1 MAESVLHRSIAALAL
16 LLLAPSLLVIAVAIR
31 LGSPGPVLFRQQR
44 VGRDGRLFEIYK
56 FRTMVD
62 GAHLLA
68 ANVSPEGD
76 PRITRVGR
84 LLRAWYL
91 DELPQL
97 ANVLKGDMALVGPRP
112 ETPEFVARYSPEE
125 RAVLSVRPG
134 LAGPSTLAFMDEA
147 EILGD
152 TADAGHHYTTVVM
165 HERVAADLRYLNE
178 RSLTYDLRLLCRQ
191 VVAIIRKG
199 MGR

>member
-1 MAESVLHRSIAALAL
+1 MLRTVFDRGVALAALL
-16 LLLAPSLLVIAVAIR
+16 VLSPLLLAIALAVR
-31 LGSPGPVLFRQQR
+31 LGSPGPVIFRQRR
-44 VGRDGRLFEIYK
+44 VGRHGRPFDIYK

-62 GAHLLA
+62 GADRMA

-84 LLRAWYL
+84 VLRAWYL

-97 ANVLKGDMALVGPRP
+97 VNVVKGDMGLVGPRP
-112 ETPEFVARYSPEE
+112 ETPEYVAQYTPAE

-147 EILGD
+147 ELLAASGDPDIHYETVIL
-152 TADAGHHYTTVVM
+152 
-165 HERVAADLRYLNE
+165 HERVQADLRYLSE
-178 RSLTYDLRLLCRQ
+178 RSLGYDLRLLCRQ
-191 VVAIIRKG
+191 ALAILRKG
-199 MGR
+199 AG